1 MSGSGELVLLV
12 ILVGGGLLPPLFT
25 RTWQSLFWCVAILLG
40 LCALLFAMLWF
51 SADPGVFLS
60 RLNTVFA
67 IFAAGAVLAG
77 AALKALLL
85 LIWPPRRT
93 SE

>member
-1 MSGSGELVLLV
+1 MPNSGEIVLLA

-25 RTWQSLFWCVAILLG
+25 RTWHSLLWCVAILLG
-40 LCALLFAMLWF
+40 LYAVLFAMLWF
-51 SADPGVFLS
+51 SADPRVFLS

-67 IFAAGAVLAG
+67 IFAALAVLAG
-77 AALKALLL
+77 AALKALLF
-85 LIWPPRRT
+85 LIWPPRRS

>member
-1 MSGSGELVLLV
+1 MSGSGELVLLG
-12 ILVGGGLLPPLFT
+12 ILLGGGLLPPLFT
-25 RTWQSLFWCVAILLG
+25 RTWRSLFWCVAILLG
-40 LCALLFAMLWF
+40 LCALLFAMLWV

-67 IFAAGAVLAG
+67 IFAAGAVLAR
-77 AALKALLL
+77 AELRALLFL
-85 LIWPPRRT
+85 VWPPRRS